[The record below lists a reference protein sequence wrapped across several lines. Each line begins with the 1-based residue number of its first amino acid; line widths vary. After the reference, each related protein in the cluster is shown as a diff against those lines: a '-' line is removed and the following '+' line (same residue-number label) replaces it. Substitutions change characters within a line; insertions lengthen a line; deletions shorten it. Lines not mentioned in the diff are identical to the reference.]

1 MEDHVRHPERG
12 PSLYFSNRVV
22 RTECIDL
29 ATHERALTIVTCQS
43 SQAFATCAVRWQRR
57 AVSQNVNSLPQMIN
71 QQFRA
76 DSQAAMMSPGHLDH
90 FELRTEMPPRP
101 AVVFGRVKSHRD
113 LERCRK
119 ILRHCD

>member
-1 MEDHVRHPERG
+1 M
-12 PSLYFSNRVV
+12 
-22 RTECIDL
+22 TK
-29 ATHERALTIVTCQS
+29 A
-43 SQAFATCAVRWQRR
+43 RR
-57 AVSQNVNSLPQMIN
+57 RENVNPLPQMIN

-76 DSQAAMMSPGHLDH
+76 NGQAAMMSPRHLDH

-101 AVVFGRVKSHRD
+101 TVVFGRVKSHRN